1 MSKTKHRGGKYAA
14 PKAGAGI
21 YVCGALLLVSD
32 QPMIPEGVKTDKSDN
47 IVTQQFVKEHVEIG
61 IASMRM
67 IIDEKKTVKHLKFD
81 W

>member
-1 MSKTKHRGGKYAA
+1 M
-14 PKAGAGI
+14 
-21 YVCGALLLVSD
+21 CGYGDGYFVYYRLFIIIFLPAHYFLVSD